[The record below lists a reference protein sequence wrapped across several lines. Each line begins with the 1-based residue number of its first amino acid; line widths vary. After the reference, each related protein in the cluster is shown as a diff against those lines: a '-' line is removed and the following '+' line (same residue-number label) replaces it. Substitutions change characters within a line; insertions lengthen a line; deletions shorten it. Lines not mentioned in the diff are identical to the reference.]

1 MKSKP
6 RKEKVRP
13 MLKATV
19 IRLPPDLLRRAK
31 IAAIERS
38 TSLQQMVA
46 DALEAHL
53 GKETNRQ

>member
-1 MKSKP
+1 MKPKP
-6 RKEKVRP
+6 PKENVKP

-31 IAAIERS
+31 HAAIERD

-46 DALEAHL
+46 DLLEAHL
-53 GKETNRQ
+53 VKETKRS

>member
-1 MKSKP
+1 MKPKP
-6 RKEKVRP
+6 PKEKVRP

-31 IAAIERS
+31 HAAIERG
-38 TSLQQMVA
+38 TSLQQMVT

-53 GKETNRQ
+53 GKETKRS

>member
-1 MKSKP
+1 MKPKP
-6 RKEKVRP
+6 PKENVKP

-31 IAAIERS
+31 HAVD

-46 DALEAHL
+46 DLLEAHL
-53 GKETNRQ
+53 GKETKRS